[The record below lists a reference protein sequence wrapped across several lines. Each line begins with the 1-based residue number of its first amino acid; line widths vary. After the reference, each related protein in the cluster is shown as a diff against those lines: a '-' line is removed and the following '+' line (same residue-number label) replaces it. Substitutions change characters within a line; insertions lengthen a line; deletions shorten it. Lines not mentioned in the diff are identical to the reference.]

1 MDLSHKLMILK
12 AAGKL
17 QEYIAGTDPFELIR
31 AYVAGFKQQDP
42 LIISAISLQQIEW
55 AKKTHYVE
63 NMNIQ
68 IV

>member
-17 QEYIAGTDPFELIR
+17 QEYVTSADPFELIR

-42 LIISAISLQQIEW
+42 LIISAISLQPIDWER
-55 AKKTHYVE
+55 KLTMLK
-63 NMNIQ
+63 I
-68 IV
+68 